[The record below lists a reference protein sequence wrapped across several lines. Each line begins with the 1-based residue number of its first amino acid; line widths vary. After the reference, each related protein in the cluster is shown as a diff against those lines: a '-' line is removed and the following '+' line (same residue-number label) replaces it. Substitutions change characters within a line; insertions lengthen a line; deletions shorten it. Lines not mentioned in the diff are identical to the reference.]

1 MKAKAGFIL
10 VTSMALVLCW
20 GLSAYGPAPSQASN
34 VVAVEGA
41 KFDTALSLA
50 DNLKSYMGKTVS
62 LHLKT
67 GGTLQGIVKSV
78 GKDLVHLEKL
88 VGKEYFDALVRIEEI
103 GAVEARF
110 REVK

>member
-1 MKAKAGFIL
+1 MKRKAGFVL
-10 VTSMALVLCW
+10 VVGWALIMGW
-20 GLSAYGPAPSQASN
+20 GLGVLSPAQSLAGN

-50 DNLKSYMGKTVS
+50 DNLKSYEGKMVTV
-62 LHLKT
+62 HLKT
-67 GGTLQGIVKSV
+67 GGSLQGNVKSV

-88 VGKEYFDALVRIEEI
+88 AGKEYFDALIRIEEI

>member
-1 MKAKAGFIL
+1 MKSKVG
-10 VTSMALVLCW
+10 LVLVVVLALTMGW
-20 GLSAYGPAPSQASN
+20 GLSVLAPAQSQASN

-50 DNLKSYMGKTVS
+50 DNLKSFAGKMVS
-62 LHLKT
+62 VHLKT

-78 GKDLVHLEKL
+78 GQDLVHLEKL
-88 VGKEYFDALVRIEEI
+88 AGKEYFDALIPIDAI

>member
-1 MKAKAGFIL
+1 MKRKAGYVL
-10 VTSMALVLCW
+10 VVLMALTICW
-20 GLSAYGPAPSQASN
+20 GPSSFSTAPSQASS

-50 DNLKSYMGKTVS
+50 ENLKSYSGKMVIV
-62 LHLKT
+62 HLKT
-67 GGTLQGIVKSV
+67 GSTLQGSVKSV

-88 VGKEYFDALVRIEEI
+88 AGKEYFDALIRIEEI

>member
-1 MKAKAGFIL
+1 MKRIVGFVL
-10 VTSMALVLCW
+10 VVVLALTMGW
-20 GLSAYGPAPSQASN
+20 GLSVLSPAQSHAGN

-41 KFDTALSLA
+41 TFDTALSLA
-50 DNLKSYMGKTVS
+50 DNLKSYTGKMVIV
-62 LHLKT
+62 HLKT
-67 GGTLQGIVKSV
+67 GSTLQGNVKSV

-88 VGKEYFDALVRIEEI
+88 AGKEYFDALIRIEEI